1 MTVQS
6 TLKDVFDCLIDK
18 DIKIILSESYCSG
31 PKPDLKQKSGWIC
44 AAAQDNNRIME
55 DIMEEG
61 SAEVTWH
68 FGPPNKISTI
78 ASFLVKAFTRKGY
91 IVKWNKNMG
100 GQITAVIEMDDLPRS
115 FLEKWCGNNSEDEDD
130 EQSFIDKRIDPD
142 ADVLFNNEDEDNTN
156 FSSDDESDEESDDE
170 SDHNVKTGLI
180 IDPSSDEESDEE
192 SEHNV
197 KTGLIIDPSSDEES
211 DNNVK
216 MGLINDEESDIDD
229 TVCPKNCDCVN
240 CKEELEK

>member
-1 MTVQS
+1 
-6 TLKDVFDCLIDK
+6 
-18 DIKIILSESYCSG
+18 
-31 PKPDLKQKSGWIC
+31 
-44 AAAQDNNRIME
+44 
-55 DIMEEG
+55 
-61 SAEVTWH
+61 
-68 FGPPNKISTI
+68 
-78 ASFLVKAFTRKGY
+78 
-91 IVKWNKNMG
+91 MG

-130 EQSFIDKRIDPD
+130 EQLFIDKRIDPD

-170 SDHNVKTGLI
+170 SEHNVKTGLI

-192 SEHNV
+192 SEH
-197 KTGLIIDPSSDEES
+197 
-211 DNNVK
+211 NVK

>member
-31 PKPDLKQKSGWIC
+31 PKPDLKRKSGWIS

-78 ASFLVKAFTRKGY
+78 ASFLVKAFTKKGY

-156 FSSDDESDEESDDE
+156 FSSDDESDDESDEESDDE

-180 IDPSSDEESDEE
+180 IDPSSDEEESDKEE
-192 SEHNV
+192 SDHNV
-197 KTGLIIDPSSDEES
+197 KTGLISDE
-211 DNNVK
+211 
-216 MGLINDEESDIDD
+216 EESDIDD